1 METLIK
7 SFLDALSDGFSSVGN
22 DAFGLISASII
33 KNKREV
39 GVSMSFEER
48 VSFLSE
54 KLERIGR
61 NREKLAKIII
71 RDGWVDEEDHTEEEL
86 KKFAENLNIVRIEF
100 DAEEK
105 NVTLVVSDPCN
116 IMESKLSIV
125 MYEDNSIET
134 EGWTF

>member
-1 METLIK
+1 
-7 SFLDALSDGFSSVGN
+7 
-22 DAFGLISASII
+22 
-33 KNKREV
+33 
-39 GVSMSFEER
+39 MSFEER

-71 RDGWVDEEDHTEEEL
+71 RDGWVDEADHTEEEL

-105 NVTLVVSDPCN
+105 TVTLVVSDSCN